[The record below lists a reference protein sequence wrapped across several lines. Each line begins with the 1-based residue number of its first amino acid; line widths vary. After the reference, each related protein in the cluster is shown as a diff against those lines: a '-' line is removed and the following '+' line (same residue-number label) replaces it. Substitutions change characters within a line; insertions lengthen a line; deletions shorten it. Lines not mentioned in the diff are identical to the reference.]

1 MKKYDPEYIDKEEK
15 ELMESVKDLDTSKI
29 ALPSASEQEQIKTAA
44 KVFMKND
51 TKMNIRI
58 DPFELEK
65 IKEEAERVG
74 LKYQTFVKSI
84 LHKYLTGQLV
94 DKDRIAG

>member
-1 MKKYDPEYIDKEEK
+1 MNKYDPEYIDEEEK
-15 ELMESVKDLDTSKI
+15 ELMESIKDLDTRKI
-29 ALPSASEQEQIKTAA
+29 ALPSASEQEQIKKAA

-65 IKEEAERVG
+65 IKEEAARVG

-94 DKDRIAG
+94 EKDRIAG